1 VKKKNIF
8 LHCKFQQE
16 NWEFLQREADRMECS
31 ISAVLRQIIGIVFE
45 NRQYLQEMFVYDAVE
60 KNKKTIFKK
69 TNLTVTNNSFDK
81 LNQIIYERNI
91 NNCHVTSIYYAD
103 YVVSAYIS
111 LIEADIIKK

>member
-16 NWEFLQREADRMECS
+16 NWEFLQREADRMESS

-60 KNKKTIFKK
+60 KKTIFKK
-69 TNLTVTNNSFDK
+69 TNLMVTSNSFDK
-81 LNQIIYERNI
+81 LNQIISERNI

-111 LIEADIIKK
+111 LIEVCLY